1 MGLYSQAI
9 FVKCSRE
16 LFWFV
21 VIFHLPVPSLPK
33 FSPRYA
39 VFFSPFIVVSVMK
52 HVSLASSVVTV
63 ASLHVYSSLLHGEEL
78 WRPDLGPEEIEGER
92 TGRWTK
98 FVKKVSNT
106 AFLLLKTTHHW
117 FPAILKYM
125 RWCSGGWFIHP
136 RWCDYSYSQQWFFF
150 SMHQRKNG
158 RLISKPLIN
167 VVN

>member
-9 FVKCSRE
+9 FVKSSRE

-78 WRPDLGPEEIEGER
+78 WRPDLGPEEIEG
-92 TGRWTK
+92 GKNWTLDQICEK
-98 FVKKVSNT
+98 SVKYCFFAAQNHASLISCYFKVYEMV
-106 AFLLLKTTHHW
+106 F
-117 FPAILKYM
+117 
-125 RWCSGGWFIHP
+125 R
-136 RWCDYSYSQQWFFF
+136 
-150 SMHQRKNG
+150 
-158 RLISKPLIN
+158 RLIYPSE
-167 VVN
+167 VM